1 MQIFKDEVHVWH
13 SFLHLTVSQLDK
25 MRSYLS
31 PIEVERAAHFSFQ
44 KDRERYIAAH
54 GILREIIGRYT
65 NKNPACLQFIHNA
78 YGKPFL
84 SLDDN
89 LFILSFNLSHSHD
102 LAVYAFALKRKIG
115 IDIEFIRSDVVKD
128 STAEY
133 SFSSCEVAQLRSLP
147 ATSQTKAFFNCW
159 TRKEA
164 FIKAKGE
171 GLSIPLNQFDVSL
184 IPDKPA
190 CLLRTEWDTNE
201 AKRWSLSDLNVNKEY
216 AAAVAVEGHDWK
228 LKCWNW
234 SFNGD
239 HRSHKALG
247 NKRQWKC

>member
-1 MQIFKDEVHVWH
+1 M
-13 SFLHLTVSQLDK
+13 
-25 MRSYLS
+25 S
-31 PIEVERAAHFSFQ
+31 PIEVEKAAHFNFQ

-65 NKNPACLQFIHNA
+65 
-78 YGKPFL
+78 
-84 SLDDN
+84 
-89 LFILSFNLSHSHD
+89 

-133 SFSSCEVAQLRSLP
+133 SFSSCEIAQLRSLP
-147 ATSQTKAFFNCW
+147 AASQTKAFFNCW

-184 IPDKPA
+184 IPNKPA

-201 AKRWSLSDLNVNKEY
+201 AKRWSLSDLERGV
-216 AAAVAVEGHDWK
+216 
-228 LKCWNW
+228 
-234 SFNGD
+234 
-239 HRSHKALG
+239 
-247 NKRQWKC
+247 RQ